1 MRDQPDSLRHI
12 GVRGAYLVLLWPAVL
27 AGAASPLA
35 ARALPA
41 DGVAALH
48 TPRGL
53 TTLAAKLDF
62 AARDLQLQ
70 PGVEVPLALR
80 LPTEEQLKQAGGETG
95 AFILVRNIPE
105 GLTLSEGMP
114 IGVNWIMSLPQ
125 SGRARLLAGAG
136 VAGNHRLEF
145 LLIGP
150 GNRVLAETSVVA
162 RLPEPKASAPAMAA
176 AAVEEKPVAALS
188 RTIEPE
194 RQEAPPPAAAT
205 PSISPEEEAIL
216 LAKGAELIGQGGI
229 AGARLIF
236 EELAQQGSS
245 KGALA
250 LARTYDPAFVET
262 APAGSLVAD
271 LPKAL
276 SWYKR
281 AAQLGSGE
289 ATRRLSQLASQR

>member
-1 MRDQPDSLRHI
+1 MRDQPDVPSHLCL
-12 GVRGAYLVLLWPAVL
+12 RGAYLALLWPALL
-27 AGAASPLA
+27 AGAAAPAA

-62 AARDLQLQ
+62 AGRDLLLE
-70 PGVEVPLALR
+70 PGVEIPLSLR
-80 LPTEEQLKQAGGETG
+80 LPTEEQLRQAGGEAG

-125 SGRARLLAGAG
+125 SGRARVAAGAG

-150 GNRVLAETSVVA
+150 GTRVLAETSVVA
-162 RLPEPKASAPAMAA
+162 RLAQPNASASTAP
-176 AAVEEKPVAALS
+176 AAVAEKPVAALS
-188 RTIEPE
+188 RDIEPE
-194 RQEAPPPAAAT
+194 RQQAPPPAAAT
-205 PSISPEEEAIL
+205 PSVSPEEEAIL

-250 LARTYDPAFVET
+250 LART
-262 APAGSLVAD
+262 
-271 LPKAL
+271 
-276 SWYKR
+276 
-281 AAQLGSGE
+281 
-289 ATRRLSQLASQR
+289 